1 MNVCEFIV
9 NLLQMKLALVYCAVV
24 VVCLLVDGAQS
35 QVAGG
40 SEGGIGR
47 RPVVGRRR
55 FVVGRAGLQP
65 PPMGVNAQGG
75 RNGCHGL
82 IC

>member
-9 NLLQMKLALVYCAVV
+9 NLLQMKLALLYCAVV
-24 VVCLLVDGAQS
+24 VVCLLVDGAHS

-40 SEGGIGR
+40 GGVGR

-65 PPMGVNAQGG
+65 P
-75 RNGCHGL
+75 CHGRR
-82 IC
+82 CW